1 MRLLIK
7 QRVFSW
13 TDTYDIYDE
22 WNNPKYFVKAEFFS
36 LTHQLHV
43 YDNND
48 REIGIIHQKM
58 FTLLPTF
65 EIEVDGEIRGVIKK
79 KFSFFHPQYEIDY
92 RGWHVEGDFL
102 GWDYDVYDACSSVC
116 FWCLPSMRQ
125 TAART
130 SDDRGFSV
138 NNIFPKGRKVYAKYQ
153 EITGEQGYNRL
164 TIS

>member
-1 MRLLIK
+1 MQLLIK

-58 FTLLPTF
+58 FTFLPTF

-79 KFSFFHPQYEIDY
+79 KFSFFHPQ
-92 RGWHVEGDFL
+92 
-102 GWDYDVYDACSSVC
+102 
-116 FWCLPSMRQ
+116 
-125 TAART
+125 
-130 SDDRGFSV
+130 
-138 NNIFPKGRKVYAKYQ
+138 
-153 EITGEQGYNRL
+153 
-164 TIS
+164 

>member
-1 MRLLIK
+1 MQLLIK

-43 YDNND
+43 YDNNE

-65 EIEVDGEIRGVIKK
+65 EIEVDGEIRGVIK
-79 KFSFFHPQYEIDY
+79 I
-92 RGWHVEGDFL
+92 FL
-102 GWDYDVYDACSSVC
+102 FPSPVRNRLPGMACG
-116 FWCLPSMRQ
+116 
-125 TAART
+125 
-130 SDDRGFSV
+130 RGF
-138 NNIFPKGRKVYAKYQ
+138 P
-153 EITGEQGYNRL
+153 RL
-164 TIS
+164 GL

>member
-1 MRLLIK
+1 MQLLIK

-58 FTLLPTF
+58 FTFLLLLKLRWTVRYGALSRRNFP
-65 EIEVDGEIRGVIKK
+65 
-79 KFSFFHPQYEIDY
+79 FSI
-92 RGWHVEGDFL
+92 
-102 GWDYDVYDACSSVC
+102 
-116 FWCLPSMRQ
+116 PS
-125 TAART
+125 T
-130 SDDRGFSV
+130 
-138 NNIFPKGRKVYAKYQ
+138 KL
-153 EITGEQGYNRL
+153 ITGGGMWKG
-164 TIS
+164 TSSAGIMMFTMPAAP